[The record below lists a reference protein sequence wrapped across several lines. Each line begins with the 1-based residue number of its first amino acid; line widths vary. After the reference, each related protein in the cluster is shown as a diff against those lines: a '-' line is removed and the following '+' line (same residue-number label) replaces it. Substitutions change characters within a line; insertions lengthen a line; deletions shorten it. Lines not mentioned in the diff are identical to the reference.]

1 MDDPNMH
8 AYGDHYPDD
17 SEVPGAHPPPDHPLS
32 RLAARLGELLD
43 EDHWA
48 ECESL
53 LLKACADAKRLDFL
67 DGNLRMKMGWN
78 VGCAPAGNLSVS
90 SVIQPS
96 GPTSIR
102 TAIDAAMT
110 KPHNA

>member
-1 MDDPNMH
+1 MIDDEKELPK
-8 AYGDHYPDD
+8 
-17 SEVPGAHPPPDHPLS
+17 PGHPLNA
-32 RLAARLGELLD
+32 LATRLGELLD

-78 VGCAPAGNLSVS
+78 VGAAPAGNLSVS

-102 TAIDAAMT
+102 AAIDTAMAKT
-110 KPHNA
+110 HNAEVTGLSAAGREGPR